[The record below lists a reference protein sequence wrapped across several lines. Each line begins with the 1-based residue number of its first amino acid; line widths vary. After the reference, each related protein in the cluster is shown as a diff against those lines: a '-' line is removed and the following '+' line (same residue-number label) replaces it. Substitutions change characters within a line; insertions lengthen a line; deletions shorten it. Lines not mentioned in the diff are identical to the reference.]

1 MSDDSP
7 GDRPTKIDRPHLLLV
22 EGQDEVRF
30 FGALLGHM
38 SIDSFQI
45 RDLAGKDHLPKEFP
59 AVYLDLDRVR
69 AYAIVRDAEGSL
81 ENTFKSIAGVL
92 KKHGEPCP
100 RRNKSFATKAG
111 NPRKVGV
118 FVLPGDADQ
127 GMLEDLFL
135 CTVEDHPAMPCV
147 RAFMDCIGKALPRK
161 PLKTA
166 VAESRSYYPKNPS
179 KATAL
184 AFLAAMHEEVHRVG
198 EAAEQHCWDLD
209 HPRLRA
215 LRDFLREM
223 AGF

>member
-1 MSDDSP
+1 
-7 GDRPTKIDRPHLLLV
+7 
-22 EGQDEVRF
+22 
-30 FGALLGHM
+30 
-38 SIDSFQI
+38 
-45 RDLAGKDHLPKEFP
+45 
-59 AVYLDLDRVR
+59 
-69 AYAIVRDAEGSL
+69 VRDAEASL
-81 ENTFKSIAGVL
+81 KETFESIAGVL

-100 RRNKSFATKAG
+100 RSNKGFAHKP
-111 NPRKVGV
+111 NHPRKVGI

-127 GMLEDLFL
+127 GMLEDLCL
-135 CTVEDHPAMPCV
+135 CTVQDHPAMPCV
-147 RAFMDCIGKALPRK
+147 SAFMDCIGKALPRK
-161 PLKTA
+161 PLETA

-198 EAAEQHCWDLD
+198 EAAEKHYWDFD